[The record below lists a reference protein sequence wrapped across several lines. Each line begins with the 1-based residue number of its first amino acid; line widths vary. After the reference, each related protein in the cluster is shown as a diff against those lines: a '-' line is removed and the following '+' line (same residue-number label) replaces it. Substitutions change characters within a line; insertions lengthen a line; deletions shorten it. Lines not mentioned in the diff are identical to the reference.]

1 MRSKLKRFKVNIFM
15 TDVEQI
21 YVDAFDETGAEERA
35 KEIYFASKYRR
46 DCDLVDFEVA
56 SEADDDFGE

>member
-1 MRSKLKRFKVNIFM
+1 M